1 MKLAEALVL
10 RADVTKRLAQIRARL
25 MRNAKV
31 QEGDEPAERPEEL
44 LAEYERLAHQLR
56 ELIGAI
62 NRTNCAIVFDSG
74 TLTDAL
80 AIRDVLR
87 LRQATY
93 RDLAEEATVTQM
105 IGTRSEVRF
114 RPAVSVGDIQRVADA
129 LAQDLRR
136 LDNRIQ
142 EANWTSDLIS

>member
-10 RADVTKRLAQIRARL
+10 RADVMKRLAQVRARL

-62 NRTNCAIVFDSG
+62 NRTNCAIVFDAG

-114 RPAVSVGDIQRVADA
+114 RPAVSVSDIQKAADA

-136 LDNRIQ
+136 LDTRIQ
-142 EANWTSDLIS
+142 EANWTSDLIG

>member
-10 RADVTKRLAQIRARL
+10 RADVMKRLAQVRARL

-62 NRTNCAIVFDSG
+62 NRTNCAIVFDAG

-87 LRQATY
+87 LRQATGDADD
-93 RDLAEEATVTQM
+93 RHAQRSALPPGCLC
-105 IGTRSEVRF
+105 IGYSKG
-114 RPAVSVGDIQRVADA
+114 S
-129 LAQDLRR
+129 
-136 LDNRIQ
+136 
-142 EANWTSDLIS
+142 